1 MAAGT
6 LQVAWHTHPPNEHR
20 DLAQE
25 SLWESS
31 ERQRQRR
38 ARRHCKASLLPLTPA
53 ALGPLSQTTR
63 PESGISQAHLLQ
75 PPSRPHWPS
84 DTRLSCLSPGGSRSI
99 WVRRAATQSPRRLR
113 SLGSGE
119 GLRAV
124 KEAGVGAAPSR
135 LPGPRG
141 PAARVPSPG
150 GVLPSCMELRPA
162 QEGEAATRN
171 PSPAC
176 TVQDKPGP
184 HPPRHPDSSAIQP
197 QSEPP
202 PTHTQART
210 HMHARTRAH
219 THTGAHTHARTHTG
233 AHTHAHTHTLDSLA
247 FTSQGGYYLLTPGF
261 VSLVAYGSFYPFTCC
276 SPMR

>member
-6 LQVAWHTHPPNEHR
+6 LQVAWNTHPPNEHR

-75 PPSRPHWPS
+75 PPSHPHWPR

-150 GVLPSCMELRPA
+150 GVLPSRMELRPA

-176 TVQDKPGP
+176 AVQAKPGP
-184 HPPRHPDSSAIQP
+184 HPPGTQTAR
-197 QSEPP
+197 QSNLSQSLPP
-202 PTHTQART
+202 THTPRRAHTCTHAHGRTYTHACTHTQART
-210 HMHARTRAH
+210 HMHAHTRSILWPLLPKVVIIYLH
-219 THTGAHTHARTHTG
+219 
-233 AHTHAHTHTLDSLA
+233 LDL
-247 FTSQGGYYLLTPGF
+247 
-261 VSLVAYGSFYPFTCC
+261 
-276 SPMR
+276 